1 MTSIAAMTARAW
13 AEVDLAALV
22 RNARTIERVCRTRL
36 LPMVK
41 GDAYGVGAIEVVRA
55 LEVLNPFG
63 YGVATLEEAAA
74 LRAAGVARPLLVF
87 TPFLP
92 DQLPQFHRLDLRPV
106 IADLPALQAWSGAA
120 VRPFH
125 VEVDTGMARSGFRW
139 DDAEA
144 WSSLASRLPGCE
156 GIFTHFHSAELP
168 GHEVELQWER
178 FQTVITRLPSR
189 PPLVHAANSAAALR
203 GRMYAADMV
212 RPGIFLYGGAV
223 PGTEPEPVVRCKARV
238 VGVRRVRAGESVSYG
253 ASWTAPGDITIATLG
268 AGYAD
273 GVPRSL
279 SGRGEVELH
288 DRIVPI
294 VGRVTMDFTMVALD
308 GPTVLGDVATLFGGL
323 VSLDR
328 QAEHAGTI
336 SYELLTRLGSRIPRL
351 YSGI

>member
-1 MTSIAAMTARAW
+1 MTSIAEMTARAW

-22 RNARTIERVCRTRL
+22 RNARTIQRVCRTRL

-41 GDAYGVGAIEVVRA
+41 GDAYGVGAVEVVRA
-55 LEVLNPFG
+55 LDVLDPFG
-63 YGVATLEEAAA
+63 YGVATVDEAAT
-74 LRAAGVARPLLVF
+74 LRTAGVSRPLLVF

-92 DQLPQFHRLDLRPV
+92 EQLPQFHLLHLRPI
-106 IADLPALQAWSGAA
+106 IADLAGLRAWTETGLS
-120 VRPFH
+120 PFH

-144 WSSLASRLPGCE
+144 WTELAPRLSGCE

-168 GHEVELQWER
+168 GHDVALQWER
-178 FQTVITRLPSR
+178 FQAVVARLPFR
-189 PPLVHAANSAAALR
+189 PKLVHAANSAAALR
-203 GRMYAADMV
+203 GPLYAADLV

-223 PGTEPEPVVRCKARV
+223 PGTEPDPVLRLRARV

-253 ASWTAPGDITIATLG
+253 ATWIAPTDTTVVTLG

-279 SGRGEVELH
+279 SGRGEVELGG
-288 DRIVPI
+288 RILPI
-294 VGRVTMDFTMVALD
+294 VGRVTMDFTMIATD
-308 GPTVLGDVATLFGGL
+308 ASAALGDVATIFGGL

-328 QAEHAGTI
+328 QAELAGTI